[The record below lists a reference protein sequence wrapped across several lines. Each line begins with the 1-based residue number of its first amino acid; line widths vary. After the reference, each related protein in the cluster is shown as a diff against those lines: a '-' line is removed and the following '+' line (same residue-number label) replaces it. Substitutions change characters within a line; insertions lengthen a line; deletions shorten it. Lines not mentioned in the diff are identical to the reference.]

1 MLSIDKKKQQFQFD
15 PNAVSEKGKLFGLP
29 YDSETAELI
38 IIPVPWEVTVSYSS
52 GTAKAPDAVLE
63 ASAQVD
69 LFQEDIEDAW
79 KMGIAMLPIS
89 EKLKKEN
96 RKYRKLACS
105 YISWLE
111 KGSPAMDLE
120 RFGAV
125 PDIVNQ
131 ASEGMN
137 EWVMQNATELL
148 DQGKMVGLL
157 GGDHSTPLG
166 LVQALSKVHPSFG
179 ILQIDAHADLRDAYE
194 DFTYSHASVAFNWMK
209 LSQVEQLSIVGL
221 RDYCE
226 QENDIITSGGRVKA
240 FSDSW
245 IQEQKFNGTPWKK
258 CCEKIIETLPEKVYL
273 SVDVDGLDPK
283 YCPNTGTP
291 VPGGL
296 QFSELTYLVKELV
309 KSGREII
316 GFDVV
321 EVSPGSEDNEWDANV
336 GARLLYQL
344 ANYTGVS
351 QGKLKWR

>member
-1 MLSIDKKKQQFQFD
+1 MLSIDKKRQQHQFD

-29 YDSETAELI
+29 YDIATADI
-38 IIPVPWEVTVSYSS
+38 IILPVPWEVTVSYSS
-52 GTAKAPDAVLE
+52 GTAKGPEAILE

-69 LFQEDIEDAW
+69 LFQEDLVDAW
-79 KMGIAMLPIS
+79 KMGIAMLPIP

-96 RKYRKLACS
+96 RKYRKLASS
-105 YISWLE
+105 YIGWLE
-111 KGSPAMDLE
+111 KGSPAMDSE

-125 PDIVNQ
+125 PDIINE
-131 ASEGMN
+131 ASEEMN
-137 EWVMQNATELL
+137 EWVMQNASSLL
-148 DQGKMVGLL
+148 NQGKIVGLL

-166 LVQALSKVHPSFG
+166 LVKALSKKHSSFG
-179 ILQIDAHADLRDAYE
+179 ILQIDAHADLRNSYE

-209 LSQVEQLSIVGL
+209 LPQVEQLTIVGL

-226 QENDIITSGGRVKA
+226 QENDTLSSGGKVSA
-240 FSDSW
+240 FSDLW
-245 IQEQKFNGTPWKK
+245 MQEQKFNGSTWKES
-258 CCEKIIETLPEKVYL
+258 CDKIIATLPGKVYL
-273 SVDVDGLDPK
+273 SVDVDGLDPR

-296 QFSELTYLVKELV
+296 DYSELTYLIKELV

-316 GFDVV
+316 AFDLV
-321 EVSPGSEDNEWDANV
+321 EVSPGPEDNEWDANV